1 MYFCLIQKENGNC
14 TKLGE
19 KYTKDLVTEF
29 VSYGV
34 NCLELDGLF
43 IWVK

>member
-1 MYFCLIQKENGNC
+1 MEIAQSLVKNIQ
-14 TKLGE
+14 